1 MPAIRNGRTRSAHHG
16 TTGSFE
22 LPSTTAYDN
31 TLIRPGALV
40 SVNTQR
46 GARSAIVHR
55 LFNSKAQSRAH
66 VQWLKQ
72 SYAGA
77 GAELFLDSTCTNVRT
92 TSILCTLPGDVR
104 FAAEPGVWRDPLTSG
119 HHLPPRHIKDKAD
132 PFSPTTCD
140 SCLSL
145 QRARDKAQYNP
156 VQDDLDGLRLPAVD
170 LYAGGGGLLFG
181 VNQHFDVQHAVEI
194 DAAACATLRQN
205 FPTLKVSHCAVSDFA
220 QKRRL
225 RPGNVALLVA
235 GPPCQGFTLANYAR
249 SLDNPSN
256 GEVFMALKEVER
268 LKPDVFILENVPGIC
283 TPFKHGGRTLNILA
297 QVVRK
302 LVGDLGYQVRLGK
315 LNSRDYGS
323 PQDRH
328 RIFVLA
334 VRPGLPLPSWPTPT
348 HANPKPKT
356 LSFTAGDETVVL
368 GSTASGPRRAVTAR
382 DAIGD
387 MPNVANGIPFDYD
400 YLEALVLPNGGVGV
414 LNGAPY
420 RRPPMT
426 SYQKAARGRQVGVRD
441 HFTQYPPR
449 FVLDL
454 VRHAPRADEP
464 RAGPGAELRCDPHGA
479 VPTIQ
484 RNPFPGRKSTL
495 TIHWNSHRV
504 LSVAERRRVQGLPD
518 SYVLRGS
525 IKDKDTMLGNMVDVH
540 VAKALA
546 AHIKREVFAPSWRA
560 WDRPASVDFCECG
573 ARPTLFDYTAL

>member
-1 MPAIRNGRTRSAHHG
+1 MPAIRNGRTGSAHHR

-22 LPSTTAYDN
+22 LPSATAYDGI
-31 TLIRPGALV
+31 LIRPGALV
-40 SVNTQR
+40 NINTQR
-46 GARSAIVHR
+46 GARSAVVRR
-55 LFNSKAQSRAH
+55 LFNSNAQSQAH
-66 VQWLKQ
+66 VQWLKR

-77 GAELFLDSTCTNVRT
+77 GAELFLDSTCTNVRI
-92 TSILCTLPGDVR
+92 TSVLCTIPGDVR

-119 HHLPPRHIKDKAD
+119 P
-132 PFSPTTCD
+132 
-140 SCLSL
+140 
-145 QRARDKAQYNP
+145 
-156 VQDDLDGLRLPAVD
+156 VD

-181 VNQHFDVQHAVEI
+181 VNQHFDVQHAVEL

-205 FPTLKVSHCAVSDFA
+205 FPTLKVSHCAVGNF
-220 QKRRL
+220 QQRRRL
-225 RPGNVALLVA
+225 RPGSVALLVA
-235 GPPCQGFTLANYAR
+235 GPPCQGFTLANHAR
-249 SLDNPSN
+249 ALDNPRN
-256 GEVFMALKEVER
+256 KEVFTAMKEVAR

-283 TPFKHGGRTLNILA
+283 TPFKHGGHTLSILA

-382 DAIGD
+382 DAIGG
-387 MPNVANGIPFDYD
+387 MPNVANGTPFNYD

-414 LNGAPY
+414 PNGAPY

-441 HFTQYPPR
+441 HFTPYPSP

-484 RNPFPGRKSTL
+484 SNPFPGRKSTL
-495 TIHWNSHRV
+495 TIHWNAHRV

-518 SYVLRGS
+518 SYILRGS

-540 VAKALA
+540 VAKAFA
-546 AHIKREVFAPSWRA
+546 AHIKREVFAQSWRA
-560 WDRPASVDFCECG
+560 WGRPASVDFWRMWR
-573 ARPTLFDYTAL
+573 AAHPV

>member
-1 MPAIRNGRTRSAHHG
+1 MPAIRNGRTGSAHHR

-22 LPSTTAYDN
+22 LPSATAYDGI
-31 TLIRPGALV
+31 LIRPGALV
-40 SVNTQR
+40 NINTQR
-46 GARSAIVHR
+46 GARSAVVRR
-55 LFNSKAQSRAH
+55 LFNSNAQSQAH
-66 VQWLKQ
+66 VQWLKR

-77 GAELFLDSTCTNVRT
+77 GAELFLDSTCTNVRI
-92 TSILCTLPGDVR
+92 TSVLCTIPGDVR
-104 FAAEPGVWRDPLTSG
+104 FAAEPGVWRDPLTN
-119 HHLPPRHIKDKAD
+119 K
-132 PFSPTTCD
+132 
-140 SCLSL
+140 
-145 QRARDKAQYNP
+145 
-156 VQDDLDGLRLPAVD
+156 
-170 LYAGGGGLLFG
+170 
-181 VNQHFDVQHAVEI
+181 
-194 DAAACATLRQN
+194 
-205 FPTLKVSHCAVSDFA
+205 
-220 QKRRL
+220 
-225 RPGNVALLVA
+225 
-235 GPPCQGFTLANYAR
+235 
-249 SLDNPSN
+249 
-256 GEVFMALKEVER
+256 EVFTAMKEVAR

-283 TPFKHGGRTLNILA
+283 TPFKHGGHTLSILA

-382 DAIGD
+382 DAIGG
-387 MPNVANGIPFDYD
+387 MPNVANGTPFNYD

-414 LNGAPY
+414 PNGAPY

-441 HFTQYPPR
+441 HFTPYPSP

-484 RNPFPGRKSTL
+484 SNPFPGRKSTL
-495 TIHWNSHRV
+495 TIHWNAHRV

-518 SYVLRGS
+518 SYILRGS

-540 VAKALA
+540 VAKAFA
-546 AHIKREVFAPSWRA
+546 AHIKREVFAQSWRA
-560 WDRPASVDFCECG
+560 WGRPASVDFWRMWR
-573 ARPTLFDYTAL
+573 AAHPV

>member
-1 MPAIRNGRTRSAHHG
+1 MPAIRNGRTGSAHHR

-22 LPSTTAYDN
+22 LPSATAYDGI
-31 TLIRPGALV
+31 LIRPGALV
-40 SVNTQR
+40 NINTQR
-46 GARSAIVHR
+46 GARSAVVRR
-55 LFNSKAQSRAH
+55 LFNSNAQSQAH
-66 VQWLKQ
+66 VQWLKR

-77 GAELFLDSTCTNVRT
+77 GAELFLDSTCTNVRI
-92 TSILCTLPGDVR
+92 TSVLCTIPGDVR

-119 HHLPPRHIKDKAD
+119 RHLPPRPVRDKAD

-140 SCLSL
+140 SCLS
-145 QRARDKAQYNP
+145 QRTRDKAAHNP
-156 VQDDLDGLRLPAVD
+156 AQDELTAFASQLWTCTP
-170 LYAGGGGLLFG
+170 G
-181 VNQHFDVQHAVEI
+181 VAD
-194 DAAACATLRQN
+194 C
-205 FPTLKVSHCAVSDFA
+205 SS
-220 QKRRL
+220 
-225 RPGNVALLVA
+225 
-235 GPPCQGFTLANYAR
+235 ANK
-249 SLDNPSN
+249 
-256 GEVFMALKEVER
+256 EVFTAMKEVAR

-283 TPFKHGGRTLNILA
+283 TPFKHGGHTLSILA

-382 DAIGD
+382 DAIGG
-387 MPNVANGIPFDYD
+387 MPNVANGTPFNYD

-414 LNGAPY
+414 PNGAPY

-441 HFTQYPPR
+441 HFTPYPSP

-484 RNPFPGRKSTL
+484 SNPFPGRKSTL
-495 TIHWNSHRV
+495 TIHWNAHRV

-518 SYVLRGS
+518 SYILRGS

-540 VAKALA
+540 VAKAFA
-546 AHIKREVFAPSWRA
+546 AHIKREVFAQSWRA
-560 WDRPASVDFCECG
+560 WGRPASVDFWRMWR
-573 ARPTLFDYTAL
+573 AAHPV